1 MQPVLGILAGF
12 VLLALLL
19 AWSRWLAGRR
29 WASAGHLLL
38 AGMLGAVTALGWP
51 IAGFLESY
59 EVRVAERPVA
69 ELLFERVSANRYRV
83 ALTRLPSGRMQVVEL
98 VGDEWRLDLRTLD
111 WSGRAAHFGAEPR
124 YRIEALASRPGPATV
139 PSVPVGVTHDLGPRE
154 EHVPWLA
161 TIGTRGG
168 QPVLTILDLAG
179 PWQPMAGGARFDV
192 RLTAAHTVQVD
203 PLNAAAR
210 DSVAAR

>member
-1 MQPVLGILAGF
+1 MLTVPGILAGF

-38 AGMLGAVTALGWP
+38 AATLGAATALGWSM
-51 IAGFLESY
+51 AGFLESY
-59 EVRVAERPVA
+59 EVQVADRPVA
-69 ELLFERVSANRYRV
+69 ELFFERVGTNRYRV

-98 VGDEWRLDLRTLD
+98 VGDEWRLDLRALD
-111 WSGRAAHFGAEPR
+111 WSNRAAHLGAEPR
-124 YRIEALASRPGPATV
+124 YRIEALASRPSPAAV

-154 EHVPWLA
+154 ESVPWLA

-168 QPVLTILDLAG
+168 QPVVTMRDLEG

-192 RLTAAHTVQVD
+192 RLTAAHTVLVD
-203 PLNAAAR
+203 PLNAVAR
-210 DSVAAR
+210 ESVAGR